1 MNCILEFN
9 LRSKETELVISEYLR
24 QYSETIATWLNIT
37 LFDLQSALYNGR
49 QLKKVT
55 SILANLL
62 NLLISSG
69 SCALFMLNKI

>member
-37 LFDLQSALYNGR
+37 LFDLQSITIQRSAAQESY
-49 QLKKVT
+49 
-55 SILANLL
+55 
-62 NLLISSG
+62 
-69 SCALFMLNKI
+69 